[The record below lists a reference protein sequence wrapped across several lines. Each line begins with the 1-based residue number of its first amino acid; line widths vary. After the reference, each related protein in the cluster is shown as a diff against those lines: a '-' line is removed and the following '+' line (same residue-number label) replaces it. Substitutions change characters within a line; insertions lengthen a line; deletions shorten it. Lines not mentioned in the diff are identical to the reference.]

1 MKNNTHYTDYI
12 INTASE
18 KVRDTLI
25 SRGMVFFRF
34 IAISLLLAA
43 VFAHDPQI
51 AMWLGFAFAG
61 YSAIANDSIQ
71 TIGTFIASN
80 AKKPWWLLWGYI
92 GLIFVAVITV
102 SWVMYDGDVSYQRL
116 TAKGFDKSPEQYQ
129 FLQLAAPIILLILT
143 RLKMPVS
150 TTFLLLSS
158 FSSSLSGIL
167 SVTGKSLSGYGLA
180 FVTSLVVW
188 TLFKNKFET
197 LALKSHSKR
206 WLVAQWI
213 ISGALW
219 ASWVMQDAANI
230 AIFLPRALSFE
241 QFLFFTGYIFIG
253 LGILFYLRGDR
264 IQEIVTEKTT
274 VEDVRNATI
283 IDLVYTVILLV
294 FQYASKIPMST
305 TWVFLGLMGGREL
318 AIAMRKYKHSD
329 RSVTDAFRLVFKDL
343 GYATFGLIVSMA
355 IAINVNQDVRNQFF
369 NMIGWDLN

>member
-1 MKNNTHYTDYI
+1 MKRNPHYTDYI
-12 INTASE
+12 INSASE
-18 KVRDTLI
+18 NVRETF
-25 SRGMVFFRF
+25 SFGGMAFFRF

-80 AKKPWWLLWGYI
+80 AKRPWWLLWGYI
-92 GLIFVAVITV
+92 GLIFVVTITV

-129 FLQLAAPIILLILT
+129 FLQLAAPIVLLILT
-143 RLKMPVS
+143 RLRMPVS

-167 SVTGKSLSGYGLA
+167 SVTSKSLSGYGLA
-180 FVTSLVVW
+180 FITSIIIW
-188 TLFKNKFET
+188 TVFKSKFET

-206 WLVAQWI
+206 WLVAQWV

-241 QFLFFTGYIFIG
+241 QFLFFTGYIFLG
-253 LGILFYLRGDR
+253 LGILFYLKGDK

-283 IDLVYTVILLV
+283 IDLVYTFILLA
-294 FQYASKIPMST
+294 FQWASKIPMST
-305 TWVFLGLMGGREL
+305 TWVFLGLMGGREI
-318 AIAMRKYKHSD
+318 AIALGKYKHSE
-329 RSVTDAFRLVFKDL
+329 RTLSSALRIVFKDL
-343 GYATFGLIVSMA
+343 GYATFGLVVSMA
-355 IAINVNQDVRNQFF
+355 IAINVNADVRKQFF
-369 NMIGWDLN
+369 TLIGWDI

>member
-1 MKNNTHYTDYI
+1 MKNNSHYTDYI
-12 INTASE
+12 VNTASE
-18 KVRDTLI
+18 KVRDTFI
-25 SRGMVFFRF
+25 SNGMVFFRF

-80 AKKPWWLLWGYI
+80 SKRPWWLLWGYI
-92 GLIFVAVITV
+92 GLIFVITITV
-102 SWVMYDGDVSYQRL
+102 SWLSYDGDVSFQRL
-116 TAKGFDKSPEQYQ
+116 TAKGFDKTPEQFQ

-167 SVTGKSLSGYGLA
+167 AVTGKSLSGYVLA
-180 FVTSLVVW
+180 FATSLIVW
-188 TLFKNKFET
+188 TIFKNKFET

-206 WLVAQWI
+206 WVVAQWV

-241 QFLFFTGYIFIG
+241 QFIYFTGYIFLG
-253 LGILFYLRGDR
+253 LGVLFYLRGDR
-264 IQEIVTEKTT
+264 IQQIVTEKTT

-283 IDLVYTVILLV
+283 IDLVYTLILLV

-305 TWVFLGLMGGREL
+305 TWVFLGLMGGREIG
-318 AIAMRKYKHSD
+318 IALRKYKHSE
-329 RSVTDAFRLVFKDL
+329 RTITEAVRICLKDL

-355 IAINVNQDVRNQFF
+355 IAINVNSDVRNQFF
-369 NMIGWDLN
+369 NLIGWN